1 AVVGRRGAGAKQ
13 GQPIDAGT
21 VNTETKATVV
31 NDTSVVVSNCIQ
43 YNDTGLV
50 GCGGTGLDAEGTAF
64 GVRAKANS
72 TPPNGIGLESFGYIG
87 VQADGP
93 PNGFGVQAYGGTGVL
108 ANGSSLS
115 LQASGRTGVSG
126 TST

>member
-1 AVVGRRGAGAKQ
+1 FAMVTAALMVSLGAFVGTPGAVATQ

-72 TPPNGIGLESFGYIG
+72 TPQTASASRASDTSASRPM
-87 VQADGP
+87 
-93 PNGFGVQAYGGTGVL
+93 VL
-108 ANGSSLS
+108 
-115 LQASGRTGVSG
+115 QTASGSRPMEARGS
-126 TST
+126 